1 MSRNLPMWSMITLN
15 FLGEGIFR
23 SSIPVLAIS
32 LNSDPSAIGMSI
44 AASKLPWLFS
54 PVLVGF
60 AIDHLSFKK
69 IILSGSLIRLTSL
82 SIIIVLILLESLNF
96 SEFIVL
102 STIITIGDISA
113 ELAIQTSIPKISQKQ
128 NLKKINSLF
137 LGLQAAFSQLIAPI
151 LAGAALIGGP
161 KTLIESLIVIQI
173 GIILIH
179 GHPKNPQSI
188 HKNPIRTKPQQILTP
203 LKDRTLFGTLLVA
216 SIMMTSYGVWSSAF
230 ALYVFDSASGLGLT
244 TFGYGLMMSSI
255 AFGSLTGTILSTK
268 LISNLPHFP
277 LICASILAMTVLPLV
292 GLTGGPPMF
301 VSLALFIYG
310 FFLAIW
316 NVVSITYRQ
325 RFVPERVLGRITGIY
340 RSITWGFMPLG
351 AVLGSFICTWES
363 YRVALA
369 LAAALSILQLISLPL
384 LRDIGRRH
392 AQRLSP

>member
-1 MSRNLPMWSMITLN
+1 MWSMITLN

>member
-1 MSRNLPMWSMITLN
+1 MWSMITLN

-161 KTLIESLIVIQI
+161 NTLIESLIVIQI

-188 HKNPIRTKPQQILTP
+188 HKKPIRTKPQQILTP

-310 FFLAIW
+310 FCLAIW

>member
-1 MSRNLPMWSMITLN
+1 M
-15 FLGEGIFR
+15 
-23 SSIPVLAIS
+23 
-32 LNSDPSAIGMSI
+32 
-44 AASKLPWLFS
+44 
-54 PVLVGF
+54 
-60 AIDHLSFKK
+60 
-69 IILSGSLIRLTSL
+69 
-82 SIIIVLILLESLNF
+82 
-96 SEFIVL
+96 
-102 STIITIGDISA
+102 
-113 ELAIQTSIPKISQKQ
+113 
-128 NLKKINSLF
+128 
-137 LGLQAAFSQLIAPI
+137 IAPI
-151 LAGAALIGGP
+151 VAGAALIGGL
-161 KTLIESLIVIQI
+161 KTLIESLIAIQI

-179 GHPKNPQSI
+179 GRQNNPQSI

-203 LKDRTLFGTLLVA
+203 LKDRTLFGTLLAA
-216 SIMMTSYGVWSSAF
+216 SIMMASYGVWSSAF

-255 AFGSLTGTILSTK
+255 AFGSLTGTILSAK

-277 LICASILAMTVLPLV
+277 LICVSILAMTVLPLV
-292 GLTGGPPMF
+292 GLAGGPPMF

-310 FFLAIW
+310 FCLAIW